1 MGIFKKEET
10 NEEVLEETTPQT
22 QEEENNEEA
31 AEKLAEDKAME
42 NHDMK
47 EDLDGEDV
55 PEGVESTGLIDYGT
69 TEIKEYSE
77 TFKGASPLQ
86 VMLDLNRRVKELEK
100 KVF

>member
-31 AEKLAEDKAME
+31 AEKLSEDKAME

-55 PEGVESTGLIDYGT
+55 PEGVGLSGPTDDEMT
-69 TEIKEYSE
+69 AIKEYSE

-86 VMLDLNRRVKELEK
+86 VMLDLNRRIKELEK